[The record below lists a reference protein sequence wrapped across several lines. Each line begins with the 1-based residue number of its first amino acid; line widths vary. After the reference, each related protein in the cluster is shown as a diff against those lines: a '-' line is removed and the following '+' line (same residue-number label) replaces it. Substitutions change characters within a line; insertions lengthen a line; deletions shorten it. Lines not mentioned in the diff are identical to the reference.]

1 MNSPH
6 FKNIL
11 IFLLSSVG
19 LIVAPHIANIPI
31 GLFGFFCLML
41 SWRFVSIWRPE
52 YLPSKR
58 LLLYLSLFALV
69 LLLSYQR
76 KGLVGRDAGTNMFLL
91 ALGLKLLEIK
101 AERDI
106 YLVTYLAFIVAASL
120 FLYQQ
125 SLFMAAYILAVC
137 CVLLATLVTINS
149 IHAKTLEALKTAAII
164 IFQAIPV
171 AVIIFVLFPRVE
183 APRWMIFQE
192 KNKAKIGLSD
202 SMEPGSI
209 SDLGTSEELVFRVNF
224 TGAMPP
230 PKQRY
235 WRGPVLSYTDGKRWT
250 QLNNQPYWHDA
261 EGERLL
267 QLNNQKLNTRLDKPV
282 YAGVAYSYTLLLEA
296 QEKNWV
302 FALDLPAKF
311 TYPLEQNNH
320 YQLINRENLRKR
332 SEYQITSYPQYNT
345 GYLTKSEAQ
354 DNTQLP
360 REPSEKIKQF
370 VTQLHGFDSK
380 PEVFIAQLLNHFR
393 TEDFHYTLS
402 PPLMEENPIESFL
415 FTTRRG
421 FCSHYASAFVYLM
434 RVAHIP
440 ARIVTGYQGGEFN
453 AIGNFLEV
461 RQANAH
467 AWAEVWI
474 ENQGWTRVDPTA
486 AVAPQ
491 RIEQQLNLDLLELGG
506 EIRFDKS
513 TIEQQENLAK
523 QISQLWE
530 NADYQ
535 WQRWVVNYD
544 TDNQSDFLATFGIHD
559 FKAMMKWLLILIA
572 LIGVLLSAFLLRQK
586 QKAVDPVLRLY
597 QRFCSKL
604 QAAGLIRTECEG
616 AYDFAQ
622 RAKIALPEQ
631 AVAIEQITADFIQ
644 LRYGRLSSHEDFV
657 RFSKS
662 VAHFKLDKH
671 KDAQKN

>member
-31 GLFGFFCLML
+31 ALFGFFNLML
-41 SWRFVSIWRPE
+41 IWRFVSIWRPE

-76 KGLVGRDAGTNMFLL
+76 KGLIGRDAGTNLFIL

-125 SLFMAAYILAVC
+125 SLFMAAYILVVS

-171 AVIIFVLFPRVE
+171 AVIIFILFPRVE

-230 PKQRY
+230 PKLRY

-250 QLNNQPYWHDA
+250 QLNNQPYWRDA

-267 QLNNQKLNTRLDKPV
+267 QISNQKLNTRLDKPV
-282 YAGVAYSYTLLLEA
+282 YAGSAYSYTLLLEA

-302 FALDLPAKF
+302 FALDLPAQF
-311 TYPLEQNNH
+311 AHPLEQNNH
-320 YQLINRENLRKR
+320 YQLINRENPRKR
-332 SEYQITSYPQYNT
+332 TEYQITSYPQYNT
-345 GYLTKSEAQ
+345 GYLTKNEAQ

-360 REPSEKIKQF
+360 REPSEKIKQL
-370 VTQLHGFDSK
+370 VTQLHGFDSN
-380 PEVFIAQLLNHFR
+380 PDVFIAQLLNHFR

-402 PPLMEENPIESFL
+402 PPLMEENPIDSFL

-474 ENQGWTRVDPTA
+474 ENQGWARVDPTA

-491 RIEQQLNLDLLELGG
+491 RIEQQLNLDLLELGS
-506 EIRFDKS
+506 EISFDKS

-544 TDNQSDFLATFGIHD
+544 TDNQSDFLAAFGIHD

-586 QKAVDPVLRLY
+586 QKAVDRVLRLY
-597 QRFCSKL
+597 QRFCKKL
-604 QAAGLIRTECEG
+604 QPAGLVRIDCEG
-616 AYDFAQ
+616 ANDFAQ

-644 LRYGRLSSHEDFV
+644 LRYGRVSTPEDFV
-657 RFSKS
+657 RFSKL
-662 VAHFKLDKH
+662 VARFKLKH
-671 KDAQKN
+671 VKRST